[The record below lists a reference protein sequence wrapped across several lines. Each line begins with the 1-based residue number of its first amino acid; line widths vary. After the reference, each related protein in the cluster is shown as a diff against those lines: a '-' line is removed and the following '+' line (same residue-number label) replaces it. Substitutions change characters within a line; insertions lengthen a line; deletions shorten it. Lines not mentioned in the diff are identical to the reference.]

1 MREDIS
7 QIKCGVRQ
15 STCWRKFTL
24 IGTSSSTISNNN
36 KLHTDHLNHRV
47 KALLIALP
55 IFVFSLIVVTS
66 HPTVAASQLDP
77 SDYMLAKW
85 YDKALSVNQNNV
97 PALVEKGTDL
107 VTKGDGEQAITWLD
121 KALNIDPANLMALVS
136 KGAALRDL
144 GKYQEAIVVYDRVL
158 TIDPSDVYAIGGKAD
173 SLYGSGQHEQA
184 VVLIDKALELSPS
197 DGKIQQVKES
207 LQQAIN

>member
-1 MREDIS
+1 MI
-7 QIKCGVRQ
+7 V
-15 STCWRKFTL
+15 
-24 IGTSSSTISNNN
+24 SSGSTISNNN
-36 KLHTDHLNHRV
+36 NLHTNQLNNTV
-47 KALLIALP
+47 KVLVFALP
-55 IFVFSLIVVTS
+55 IFVFSLILVAS
-66 HPTVAASQLDP
+66 HPAFAASALDP
-77 SDYMLAKW
+77 SDSILAKW

-173 SLYGSGQHEQA
+173 SLYGSGQHAQA
-184 VVLIDKALELSPS
+184 ILWIDKALELNPG
-197 DGKIQQVKES
+197 DGKIKQVKES
-207 LQQAIN
+207 LQQATN

>member
-1 MREDIS
+1 M
-7 QIKCGVRQ
+7 
-15 STCWRKFTL
+15 
-24 IGTSSSTISNNN
+24 IGTSGSTISNNN
-36 KLHTDHLNHRV
+36 LHIIHVNNTV
-47 KALLIALP
+47 KALVFALP
-55 IFVFSLIVVTS
+55 IFVFSLILVTS
-66 HPTVAASQLDP
+66 HPAFAATELDP
-77 SDYMLAKW
+77 SDSILAKW
-85 YDKALSVNQNNV
+85 YDKALSVNPNNV

-184 VVLIDKALELSPS
+184 VVLIDKALELNPS

-207 LQQAIN
+207 FQQPIN

>member
-1 MREDIS
+1 M
-7 QIKCGVRQ
+7 
-15 STCWRKFTL
+15 
-24 IGTSSSTISNNN
+24 IGTSRSTISNN
-36 KLHTDHLNHRV
+36 LHTGHLNSTF
-47 KALLIALP
+47 KALVISLP
-55 IFVFSLIVVTS
+55 IFVFSLILVTS
-66 HPTVAASQLDP
+66 HPTFAASELDP
-77 SDYMLAKW
+77 SDSILSNW
-85 YDKALSVNQNNV
+85 YEKALSVNQNNV

-184 VVLIDKALELSPS
+184 VVLIDKALQLNPS
-197 DGKIQQVKES
+197 EGKIQQVKES
-207 LQQAIN
+207 LLQAVN

>member
-1 MREDIS
+1 MI
-7 QIKCGVRQ
+7 V
-15 STCWRKFTL
+15 
-24 IGTSSSTISNNN
+24 SSGSTISNNN
-36 KLHTDHLNHRV
+36 LHGAHLNGV
-47 KALLIALP
+47 KALVFSLP
-55 IFVFSLIVVTS
+55 IFVFSLILVTS
-66 HPTVAASQLDP
+66 HPAFAASELDP
-77 SDYMLAKW
+77 PDSILAKW
-85 YDKALSVNQNNV
+85 YDKALSVNQNNL

-121 KALNIDPANLMALVS
+121 KALNIDPSNLMALVS

-184 VVLIDKALELSPS
+184 VVLIDKALELNPS

-207 LQQAIN
+207 FQQPIN

>member
-1 MREDIS
+1 MRQDIS

-15 STCWRKFTL
+15 YTCWRNITL
-24 IGTSSSTISNNN
+24 IRTSDST
-36 KLHTDHLNHRV
+36 L
-47 KALLIALP
+47 KALVISLP
-55 IFVFSLIVVTS
+55 IFVFSLILVTS
-66 HPTVAASQLDP
+66 HPALAASGLDP
-77 SDYMLAKW
+77 SNSISANW

-97 PALVEKGTDL
+97 PALVEKGTDF

-121 KALNIDPANLMALVS
+121 KALNIDPSNVMALVS

-173 SLYGSGQHEQA
+173 SMYGSGQQEQA
-184 VVLIDKALELSPS
+184 ILWIDKALELNPS
-197 DGKIQQVKES
+197 NGNIQQVKES
-207 LQQAIN
+207 LQQAIH